1 MDKVLVTGATGYL
14 GNHVIS
20 ALADLGYDVIGV
32 DVKTGEID
40 KRAKLIVYDIFGGS
54 EQTFSDLGS
63 PQRIIHLA
71 WKDGF
76 IHNSVAH
83 IDYLPLHLRFITQ
96 MVESGC
102 DKITVMGSMHEV
114 GYYEGAVT
122 ENTPTNP
129 RSYYGIAKNS
139 LRQAL
144 EILSAQKN
152 FSLKWLRGF
161 YITGDDFKNNSVFTK
176 LLEKADAGEKT
187 FPFTSGTNKYDFITI
202 QQLALQI
209 ALASVQDDVNGI
221 INCCSGKPVALK
233 DKVEQFIVD
242 NNLDIR
248 LQYGAFPDRPYDS
261 KIIYGDNKK
270 ISDIL
275 NSAIGKYGTNND
287 LVIKKQVETLGYG
300 D

>member
-14 GNHVIS
+14 GNHVVS

-32 DVKTGEID
+32 DIKSGEID
-40 KRAKLIVYDIFGGS
+40 ERAKLVVYDIFGDND
-54 EQTFSDLGS
+54 QMFSDLGS

-76 IHNSVAH
+76 VHNSLSH
-83 IDYLPLHLRFITQ
+83 IDYLPSHLRFITG

-102 DKITVMGSMHEV
+102 NKISVMGSMHEV
-114 GYYEGAVT
+114 GFYEGVVN
-122 ENTPTNP
+122 ENVPTNP

-144 EILSAQKN
+144 EILASQKN

-161 YITGDDFKNNSVFTK
+161 YITGDDFKNNSIFTK
-176 LLEKADAGEKT
+176 LLEKANAGEKT

-202 QQLALQI
+202 RQLALQI
-209 ALASVQDDVNGI
+209 ALASVQDDIDGI

-233 DKVEQFIVD
+233 DKVEQFIID
-242 NNLDIR
+242 NNLDIK
-248 LQYGAFPDRPYDS
+248 LEYGAFPDRPYDS
-261 KIIYGDNKK
+261 SIIYGDNGR
-270 ISDIL
+270 ITSIME
-275 NSAIGKYGTNND
+275 NAVGKYGQEID
-287 LVIKKQVETLGYG
+287 LLINEQLKSFR
-300 D
+300 